1 MSRVLKDRI
10 VFRPQDIDLLRCPVQ
25 RGTNAETFIL
35 GAFNPGMA
43 RLPNGNLLLMVRV
56 AEALKESQSG
66 DTIRAVR
73 WSDKGYYLDPYPL
86 KSVDTA
92 DPRKFR
98 LLGFG
103 HINVFALTS
112 LSWILPVELTSDG
125 LEVVE
130 VHYDKI
136 VEPRTT
142 YQEYGVEDARLTKV
156 GDRYYMTTCS
166 VSSERHSTTL
176 YESLDG
182 LNYELKGIIFDHQ
195 NKDVLLFPRKI
206 GGLYYALTRPLGDL
220 YFATPPGSEQ
230 LPGPAINLAQSPD
243 LLHWKPVD
251 HPFIRP
257 SKGTSMSMKLGG
269 GAQPLETDR
278 GWLVL
283 FHGVEWREVVGVYRT
298 FWALLDR
305 EQPWKILHLEKKPL
319 LEANPQLTADMEGQM
334 YVRDVVFTT
343 GIEEQED
350 RFILASGEADLC
362 CRITHLSKDFVCHGN

>member
-1 MSRVLKDRI
+1 
-10 VFRPQDIDLLRCPVQ
+10 
-25 RGTNAETFIL
+25 
-35 GAFNPGMA
+35 MA

-66 DTIRAVR
+66 DSIRAVR

-86 KSVDTA
+86 KSVDAA

-269 GAQPLETDR
+269 GSQPLETDR

-283 FHGVEWREVVGVYRT
+283 FHGAEWREVVGVYRT

-305 EQPWKILHLEKKPL
+305 EQPWKILHLEEEPL
-319 LEANPQLTADMEGQM
+319 LEADPQLTADMESQM